1 MDGSTVTRTGRWL
14 GAVQGK
20 LVFMLI
26 ILSFDLSSFF
36 TFEHSFFSLMNFYLD
51 LKHFILI

>member
-1 MDGSTVTRTGRWL
+1 VEGARQASWL
-14 GAVQGK
+14 
-20 LVFMLI
+20 LMLI

-51 LKHFILI
+51 LKHFILKAFILI